1 MASEGGTIIGGGEK
15 NRFWQSAARNRLSR
29 EAPGSGEDVVV
40 SGEELEHPVHVPG
53 QRVFAADLAHPWE
66 MVDFLQRH
74 KCAQGQYMRCS
85 QKEKNF
91 N

>member
-1 MASEGGTIIGGGEK
+1 MG
-15 NRFWQSAARNRLSR
+15 NRLSR

-40 SGEELEHPVHVPG
+40 SGEELVHPVHVPG
-53 QRVFAADLAHPWE
+53 KRVFTADLTHPWE

-74 KCAQGQYMRCS
+74 KCAQVHEIWS
-85 QKEKNF
+85 KKKNF

>member
-40 SGEELEHPVHVPG
+40 SGEELQHPVHVPG
-53 QRVFAADLAHPWE
+53 Q
-66 MVDFLQRH
+66 
-74 KCAQGQYMRCS
+74 
-85 QKEKNF
+85 
-91 N
+91 